1 MRMNIFR
8 KMLVILIIA
17 APAVSYSGCKKQAK
31 CGCGKDVILTL
42 TNQLSYVYFNE
53 TGTVITFVPL
63 VDPYSQYNFCNPSE
77 MFPKLAEYKSGDQ
90 LLVSGLA
97 YWNCTYLNQVSN
109 SYYGSSG
116 KVYDVQVTDVYLDPY
131 GKK

>member
-1 MRMNIFR
+1 M
-8 KMLVILIIA
+8 
-17 APAVSYSGCKKQAK
+17 
-31 CGCGKDVILTL
+31 
-42 TNQLSYVYFNE
+42 
-53 TGTVITFVPL
+53 PL

-109 SYYGSSG
+109 SYYGSPQERYMMYRSLMFILIRTE
-116 KVYDVQVTDVYLDPY
+116 KNS
-131 GKK
+131 